1 MRTILRNVS
10 LMMAFMVLCLSG
22 HTFAWLHQSTNVP
35 VINTKKSS
43 YQIDTGKLV
52 IMGENFHPQAEVLLN
67 NQAGRIN
74 NASIKIKG
82 SKKIYVSNLSHTE
95 ISDGINVTV
104 TNPDGGTTGIIH
116 LTLDVIDERKLT
128 VRDIETIIAQA
139 VAQAEASSLK
149 ATIAVADKEGNILG
163 VFQMAGAADTTVIS
177 HPSRPARGGL
187 EGQEVP
193 ASLASISKAVTGA
206 FLSSQ
211 GHAFTTRT
219 AGFIVQE
226 HFPPSI
232 NFQPSGP
239 LFGVQFSQLL
249 VCSDIN
255 PRAPLGLSADPGGV
269 PLYKEGLHVG
279 GIGVEG
285 NGEYTFDP
293 DPMDRDMPVE
303 ELVAVAATRGFEP
316 PDDITGNKILVNG
329 FRFPF
334 VNTPLPPAISTTPF
348 DRLRGDVITIP
359 GIAPGIRGAQ
369 QSKFRSIS
377 LDGVQGRVDDRFFPF
392 KQSSALTTGE
402 VQRIIL
408 QASKQAFITRAAIRR
423 PLNSAAEVNIAVVDI
438 DGQVLGIFSTPD
450 APIFGFDVCV
460 QKARTAAF
468 FSNAEAAARLRRAKF
483 GEYVEAAIRDGIKLD
498 GSVAFSSRAEGFLS
512 VPFYPDGING
522 TEPGPFSVSIERFS
536 PFNNGLQLDVLVAVK
551 RFLET
556 GALSPNDCT
565 GIVGLANGIQI
576 FAGSVPLY
584 KNGRLVGAIGISGD
598 GIDQDDLI
606 AAMGSAGFEAPPDIR
621 SDRLFVRG
629 VRLPYVKF
637 PRHPNR

>member
-1 MRTILRNVS
+1 MRTMLRNVS
-10 LMMAFMVLCLSG
+10 LILAFMVLCLSG

-82 SKKIYVSNLSHTE
+82 SKKIYVSKLSQTE
-95 ISDGINVTV
+95 ISDGIDVTV
-104 TNPDGGTTGIIH
+104 TNPDGGTTGIVH

-128 VRDIETIIAQA
+128 VKDIETIIAQA

-149 ATIAVADKEGNILG
+149 ATIAVADKEGNVLG

-193 ASLASISKAVTGA
+193 SSLASISKAVTGA
-206 FLSSQ
+206 FLSTQ

-269 PLYKEGLHVG
+269 PLYKDGLHVG

-285 NGEYTFDP
+285 NGKYTFDP

-316 PDDITGNKILVNG
+316 PDEITGDKILVNG

-334 VNTPLPPAISTTPF
+334 VNTSLPPAISITSF

-377 LDGVQGRVDDRFFPF
+377 LDSMQGRVDDRFFPF

-438 DGQVLGIFSTPD
+438 DGQVLGVFSTPD

-468 FSNAEAAARLRRAKF
+468 FSNAEAAARLRRAKYQ
-483 GEYVEAAIRDGIKLD
+483 EYIDAAIKDGIRLD
-498 GSVAFSSRAEGFLS
+498 GSVAFSTRAEGFLS
-512 VPFYPDGING
+512 VPFYPDGIDD
-522 TEPGPFSVSIERFS
+522 TEPGPFSLSIERFS
-536 PFNNGLQLDVLVAVK
+536 PFNNGLQLDILVAVR

-584 KNGRLVGAIGISGD
+584 KNGRLVGAIGVSGD

-621 SDRLFVRG
+621 SDRLIVRG